1 MQLISVV
8 LATLLVPQILGCRW
22 TFQDSCY
29 DYVSDGANFWVSQA
43 YCQENFNGNLV
54 TKTILIFVNNHFS
67 WIGDSE

>member
-29 DYVSDGANFWVSQA
+29 DYVSDGTNFRVSQA
-43 YCQENFNGNLV
+43 FV
-54 TKTILIFVNNHFS
+54 KKILMET
-67 WIGDSE
+67 W